1 MTTDISLSN
10 EEIAALKETFRAQ
23 TEELLEGYGRY
34 VLELE
39 HGKQPADTLKAI
51 QRVVHTI
58 KGDSMSLEFHKLAE
72 LAHRLEDQLDAL
84 RKSDSRV
91 TRPQIDLLLACGD
104 MMTILLRGYCA
115 GPSKP
120 PVDIAPLCSKLDET
134 FVGAMAASPGEPA
147 AKRYRLTIPF
157 ARKCQMHSAG
167 AFLIRRRLEPLA
179 RIREVDPDP
188 ESSAIEK
195 ASCWILI
202 VETAARPEAL
212 KRAGRVPGIS
222 CRVKIELQKVAR
234 PDTPPLEAG
243 ALEAAAE
250 SGGSLNEEASGS
262 AHFTGPTSSEQ
273 LRMEVGKIDRI
284 MNLVGELVIGRSM
297 VSQALSELSG
307 AEEAALTRLNAA
319 NNFLEQTLTELQSV
333 VLKIRMVPVDHV
345 FRRFPRVVRDLAN
358 NAGKNIELEIQGAS
372 TELDKSIVDAL
383 HEPLLH
389 LVRNGIDHGLESPQE
404 RAGAGKPPVGR
415 LTLAAYYEGNH
426 VHILI
431 EDDGR
436 GIDIERI
443 RRRAVAVGMAEP
455 HEVELLTRDEVLQ
468 FLYQQGFSTR
478 ENVSTV
484 SGRGIG
490 MDVVW
495 KTIEGLKG
503 TIEIETEEGRGTRF
517 LIRLPLTL
525 AILRAILVEAAGITF
540 AVPLSGVSEIV
551 RLFYNDTESVLGGEV
566 VRLRDQVVPLVDL
579 KEALDLEA
587 GAGEKASRAF
597 VLLVGE
603 SDRKIGLLVDDL
615 HGEHELV
622 VKPMEDPLVK
632 SPGIAGA
639 SILGDGK
646 VVLILNV
653 RELTKRKRR
662 EAAPAEVPA

>member
-1 MTTDISLSN
+1 MTADTGLSN
-10 EEIAALKETFRAQ
+10 EEIAALRETFRAQ

-39 HGKQPADTLKAI
+39 RGGQPADTLKAI

-58 KGDSMSLEFHKLAE
+58 KGDSMSLEFEKLAE

-84 RKSDSRV
+84 RKSERPV
-91 TRPQIDLLLACGD
+91 ARPQIDLLLACGD
-104 MMTILLRGYCA
+104 TMTILLRGYCA
-115 GPSKP
+115 EPSKS
-120 PVDIAPLCSKLDET
+120 PVDIAPLCAKFDEN
-134 FVGAMAASPGEPA
+134 FVGTQAAGPGEA
-147 AKRYRLTIPF
+147 ATKRYCLTITF
-157 ARKCQMHSAG
+157 ARKCEMHSAG
-167 AFLIRRRLEPLA
+167 AFLIRRKLEPLA

-188 ESSAIEK
+188 ESAIIEK
-195 ASCWILI
+195 ASRWILI
-202 VETAARPEAL
+202 VESTARPEAL

-222 CRVKIELQKVAR
+222 SRVKIELQKDR
-234 PDTPPLEAG
+234 PNNHSAETGAPEDTT
-243 ALEAAAE
+243 E
-250 SGGSLNEEASGS
+250 SGGSLDEEATGS
-262 AHFTGPTSSEQ
+262 PSFTGPTSSEQ
-273 LRMEVGKIDRI
+273 LRMEVGKIDKI

-358 NAGKNIELEIQGAS
+358 NAGKNVELEIQGAS

-389 LVRNGIDHGLESPQE
+389 LVRNGIDHALESPQE
-404 RAGAGKPPVGR
+404 RTAAGKPPVGR
-415 LTLAAYYEGNH
+415 LTLAAYYEGNQ

-436 GIDIERI
+436 GIDIEQI
-443 RRRAVAVGMAEP
+443 RRRAVAVGLAEP
-455 HEVELLTRDEVLQ
+455 HEVELLTRDEVLH
-468 FLYQQGFSTR
+468 FLYQPGFSTR

-503 TIEIETEEGRGTRF
+503 TIEIETEQGRGTRF

-540 AVPLSGVSEIV
+540 AVPLSGVSEII
-551 RLFYNDTESVLGGEV
+551 RLFYNDTESVLGGDV
-566 VRLRDQVVPLVDL
+566 IRLRDQVVPLVDL
-579 KEALDLEA
+579 KDALDLDA
-587 GAGEKASRAF
+587 GVEEKADRAF
-597 VLLVGE
+597 VVLVGE
-603 SDRKIGLLVDDL
+603 SDRKIGLVVDDL

-622 VKPMEDPLVK
+622 VKPIEDPLVK

-662 EAAPAEVPA
+662 ETALAEVPA